1 MYNDGLFAELKL
13 YGAEID
19 IQIIIDTGFHF
30 IRERKL
36 IIIIISFVLFST
48 AISGQSFSVRPGI
61 GYEVLRSFPTGRSL
75 Q

>member
-1 MYNDGLFAELKL
+1 MYNGGLFAELKL
-13 YGAEID
+13 YGAKID
-19 IQIIIDTGFHF
+19 IQISIDTGFHF

-61 GYEVLRSFPTGRSL
+61 GYEVLRSSQAGQFLR
-75 Q
+75 

>member
-1 MYNDGLFAELKL
+1 MYNDGLFELKF

-19 IQIIIDTGFHF
+19 IQISIDTGFHF

-48 AISGQSFSVRPGI
+48 AISGQSFLPHHLQT
-61 GYEVLRSFPTGRSL
+61 GYAV
-75 Q
+75 